1 VAAARPGEENA
12 PQSQHHRSAHDRPS
26 ECVLHDLPRDRSG
39 TRASAKA
46 DRRAGPPV
54 IVAALLLDVVF
65 LAAALG
71 PAAKWVIPTLVV
83 SRRDAKT

>member
-1 VAAARPGEENA
+1 MTFLAIGVVYSHFG
-12 PQSQHHRSAHDRPS
+12 Q
-26 ECVLHDLPRDRSG
+26 
-39 TRASAKA
+39 A

-65 LAAALG
+65 LAASLG
-71 PAAKWVIPTLVV
+71 QAAKWVIPTLVV